1 MNFGRLSLVIVNSL
15 AVLTAGCSST
25 EIIEPLPKLPEVPT
39 YAHVA
44 HPQGY
49 DLTDIRLLFYSK
61 LSPKPDALNGCE
73 SEMLKLR
80 TLTTSIDE
88 ITGGARELVIK
99 DPVKYHWCF
108 YAKML
113 EVYDSLKSN
122 ETFWLEKQKRLM
134 EIYLTL
140 VPIARAFKVEYGDV
154 RYLRAASRQYKQMSE
169 WVFYRK
175 LDTTPDGTMEL
186 MEDVS
191 NPFSL
196 WKKPEMAQDSVL
208 EKYGISKSEPSP
220 MGLPMPE
227 ERAPAALKLMNPTTE
242 NAPSAQLA
250 APSAPVATAPITAPI
265 LNESSLPKA
274 PVEEPVS
281 DVVPSP

>member
-1 MNFGRLSLVIVNSL
+1 MIFKRWTAFIVMGLAGFG
-15 AVLTAGCSST
+15 AGCSST
-25 EIIEPLPKLPEVPT
+25 EIVEPLPKLPEVPT

-49 DLTDIRLLFYSK
+49 DLTDIRLMFYSK
-61 LSPKPDALNGCE
+61 LAPKPEDMKGCE
-73 SEMLKLR
+73 AEMLQLR
-80 TLTTSIDE
+80 SLTTSIDE
-88 ITGGARELVIK
+88 VATGARELVIK

-122 ETFWLEKQKRLM
+122 DTFWSEKQKKMM
-134 EIYLTL
+134 EVYLTL
-140 VPIARAFKVEYGDV
+140 VPIARAFKIEYGDV

-175 LDTTPDGTMEL
+175 LDLTPDGTQEL

-196 WKKPEMAQDSVL
+196 WKKPEVAQDSVL
-208 EKYGISKSEPSP
+208 EKYGISRSEPSP
-220 MGLPMPE
+220 MGLPQPE
-227 ERAPAALKLMNPTTE
+227 ERSPAALKLSNPALE
-242 NAPSAQLA
+242 A
-250 APSAPVATAPITAPI
+250 APGAQTAAPMSPVATAPLAEPVPTVP
-265 LNESSLPKA
+265 SR
-274 PVEEPVS
+274 VEEPVS
-281 DVVPSP
+281 NVVPSP